1 MIIGLI
7 MMVGCPRVFGSV
19 MNKVLPDPSQEIT
32 GYIPEARYFEIR
44 CLNCKRLGLL
54 SNGLCKHGCGAV
66 HLVTV
71 EP

>member
-1 MIIGLI
+1 MCDIGFVNGNL
-7 MMVGCPRVFGSV
+7 MRGV
-19 MNKVLPDPSQEIT
+19 MTNQEIT

-44 CLNCKRLGLL
+44 CLKCRRMGLL

>member
-1 MIIGLI
+1 MT
-7 MMVGCPRVFGSV
+7 
-19 MNKVLPDPSQEIT
+19 NQEIT
-32 GYIPEARYFEIR
+32 GFIPEARYFEIR
-44 CLNCKRLGLL
+44 CLKCRRMGLL